1 MKSEE
6 DALKLRNEYVQAALS
21 ERTWGHSEVVFNH
34 DEQEEIKD
42 QTSKP
47 SPKPLSQ
54 VPITSRADSKPANVS
69 QTTRASKNYNY
80 QYELQENKG

>member
-1 MKSEE
+1 M
-6 DALKLRNEYVQAALS
+6 L
-21 ERTWGHSEVVFNH
+21 NH

-54 VPITSRADSKPANVS
+54 VPVTSRADSKPANVS
-69 QTTRASKNYNY
+69 QITRPSKNYNY
-80 QYELQENKG
+80 QYDLPENKG

>member
-6 DALKLRNEYVQAALS
+6 DALELRNEYEQAALS
-21 ERTWGHSEVVFNH
+21 ERIWGHAEVVLNH

-47 SPKPLSQ
+47 PPKPLSQ
-54 VPITSRADSKPANVS
+54 VPACRFKA
-69 QTTRASKNYNY
+69 
-80 QYELQENKG
+80 G